1 MGFYSSQVL
10 PRLVDLTC
18 SSRPNRRQREKV
30 VPLAQGEVLEV
41 GFGSDL
47 NLPFYDTTRVSR
59 LWALE
64 PERGMRRLAASAV
77 AESTLEIE
85 FLDLPGEQIPL
96 PDASVDT
103 VLMTYTL
110 CTIQDP
116 QTALRGMARVLKPG
130 GRLLFCEHGAA
141 PDANVRRWQERL
153 NPVWRRFAG
162 GCNLNRE
169 VPRLLSDGGFSID
182 QVETMYLPG
191 WRPGTFNYWGAARVQ
206 FPSLGAVVSGIR
218 TS

>member
-1 MGFYSSQVL
+1 
-10 PRLVDLTC
+10 
-18 SSRPNRRQREKV
+18 
-30 VPLAQGEVLEV
+30 
-41 GFGSDL
+41 
-47 NLPFYDTTRVSR
+47 
-59 LWALE
+59 
-64 PERGMRRLAASAV
+64 MRRLAASVV
-77 AESTLEIE
+77 AESTLAIE

-141 PDANVRRWQERL
+141 PDANVRRWQDRL

-162 GCNLNRE
+162 GCNLNRD

-182 QVETMYLPG
+182 RIETMYLPG
-191 WRPGTFNYWGAARVQ
+191 WRPGTFNYWGAARAQ
-206 FPSLGAVVSGIR
+206 WPPLGAAASGIR